1 MEKTQPETKTMA
13 GGRPSKLND
22 ELCQAI
28 CKNISQ
34 GNTLT
39 YSVQKEGLSYQS
51 FLNWMKKGEESKT
64 QSGKFFEF
72 FEAIKKAQEEGK
84 NSLVT
89 GIREHGKKNWQA
101 MAWLLERMYPNEFGR
116 RENVKMEH
124 KGKLK
129 TENTHEITVK
139 SNLERLK
146 RIERDKENDSDN
158 TRTDL

>member
-1 MEKTQPETKTMA
+1 MA
-13 GGRPSKLND
+13 GGRPSKLTD

-28 CKNISQ
+28 CKNISE

-51 FLNWMKKGEESKT
+51 HLNWMEKGEKSKT
-64 QSGKFFEF
+64 KSGKFFEY

-101 MAWLLERMYPNEFGR
+101 MAWLLERMYPSEFGR

-124 KGKLK
+124 SG
-129 TENTHEITVK
+129 TVEQK
-139 SNLERLK
+139 VK
-146 RIERDKENDSDN
+146 IDKEWLRKVLEDE
-158 TRTDL
+158 RGK